1 MPDDHAGALTPSEPG
16 QVPALRVDRAHAVC
30 LRDEAALGMKE
41 GLGRATREGL
51 RIAREARPGDVF
63 EIVAPE
69 HLAAGLKDGTLRM
82 ATPGSGDASVLIKNA
97 NDGRHFAGRADLIQ
111 AKPTPLDV
119 LGPAAWQALALAT
132 QQHYLAEISA
142 KLEGI
147 QASVDEVL
155 ARMDDELIAALK
167 DISASA
173 AQARSAID
181 RDGTLGERRLAD
193 LRADAKEARRLWFET
208 AETAGRHIDDY
219 KAGKSRAE
227 RVEQSLAMLMHAARV
242 LVQCSDTIVTAGYS
256 TAKELDEVLSEERD
270 RVYPAVPQLLALC
283 ERAAGISD
291 EWQLKHER
299 YEELRPK
306 NKAART
312 LRVPVVRINQD
323 EQATSFTLRR
333 RPKQQPL
340 TDEALDRV
348 RALVGAGPDDAS
360 QPLVVE
366 IAEDGSVLVG
376 PSTASLS
383 AGS

>member
-1 MPDDHAGALTPSEPG
+1 
-16 QVPALRVDRAHAVC
+16 
-30 LRDEAALGMKE
+30 
-41 GLGRATREGL
+41 
-51 RIAREARPGDVF
+51 
-63 EIVAPE
+63 
-69 HLAAGLKDGTLRM
+69 
-82 ATPGSGDASVLIKNA
+82 
-97 NDGRHFAGRADLIQ
+97 
-111 AKPTPLDV
+111 
-119 LGPAAWQALALAT
+119 
-132 QQHYLAEISA
+132 
-142 KLEGI
+142 
-147 QASVDEVL
+147 
-155 ARMDDELIAALK
+155 
-167 DISASA
+167 
-173 AQARSAID
+173 
-181 RDGTLGERRLAD
+181 
-193 LRADAKEARRLWFET
+193 
-208 AETAGRHIDDY
+208 
-219 KAGKSRAE
+219 
-227 RVEQSLAMLMHAARV
+227 MHAARV